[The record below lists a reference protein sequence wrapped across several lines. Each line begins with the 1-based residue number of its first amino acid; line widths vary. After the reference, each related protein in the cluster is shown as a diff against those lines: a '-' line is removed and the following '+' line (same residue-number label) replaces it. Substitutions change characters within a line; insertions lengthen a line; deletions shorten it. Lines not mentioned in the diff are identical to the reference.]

1 MTHDEQKRA
10 AGEAAVDRYVRDGMC
25 IGLGSGSTAYWA
37 IRRVGE
43 RVAEGE
49 TIAAVATSE
58 TTEHLCRE
66 WNVPVVGL
74 LDRPIDVAIDGADE
88 VAPDLALI
96 KGAGAALFREKC
108 VALAAARFVVV
119 VDESKLVA
127 KLGTVATPIEV
138 VPFALP
144 WVERELTRAFP
155 AAGQTLRA
163 RAGAP
168 VLTDNGNQI
177 LDVAFGPLDDPA
189 ELAAR
194 VLAIHGVVDIG
205 IFIGLADEAIVADA
219 THVWTIDGVRAAG

>member
-1 MTHDEQKRA
+1 VTQDEQKRA

-37 IRRVGE
+37 IRKVGE

-49 TIAAVATSE
+49 TIAAVATSQ

-96 KGAGAALFREKC
+96 KGAGGALFREKC
-108 VALAAARFVVV
+108 VALAAERFVVV
-119 VDESKLVA
+119 VDESKLVT
-127 KLGTVATPIEV
+127 KLGQFATPIEV
-138 VPFALP
+138 VPYALP

-155 AAGQTLRA
+155 AARYVLRA
-163 RAGAP
+163 RESGP
-168 VLTDNGNQI
+168 ILTDNGNRI
-177 LDVAFGPLDDPA
+177 LDVHFGPFDDPA
-189 ELAAR
+189 GLAAR

-205 IFIGLADEAIVADA
+205 IFIGLADEVIVAGA
-219 THVWTIDGVRAAG
+219 THVWTIYRTRAAG